1 MMIQQAMTYIE
12 ASPADSKYLDSLRE
26 ISEGKIYLEVEFARI
41 TKIVAKRLE
50 SEGDVMNASSILQ
63 EV

>member
-1 MMIQQAMTYIE
+1 MGYID
-12 ASPADSKYLDSLRE
+12 AAPVDSNYLDTLRD

-41 TKIVAKRLE
+41 TKIVAGRLE
-50 SEGDVMNASSILQ
+50 ATGDITNASSILQ